1 MRNNSSLVFP
11 PINVPS
17 YAGSGTQSIDA
28 IDKQM
33 TAREIEDLITKV
45 TMNSAFLNLAKNDE

>member
-17 YAGSGTQSIDA
+17 NAGSGTQSIDA